1 MKATDPKFRAAAAFS
16 LVEVAL
22 ALGISAFCLVPL
34 VALLPLGFNS
44 NQAASSQTTATSI
57 ITHVLADLRATPAG
71 PPPPSAQYS
80 LPPGASATSAQYSIP
95 IPAAGTSGATTLYFG
110 NSLQQFSFAPQA
122 GTSRYRLTTTFL
134 PSTGR
139 SATGV
144 TLQVTWPATVDPV
157 AAPNNLAG
165 RVQVFGTLNRN

>member
-1 MKATDPKFRAAAAFS
+1 MAAAFS

-44 NQAASSQTTATSI
+44 NQAASSQTTAASI

-71 PPPPSAQYS
+71 TPPPSAQYS
-80 LPPGASATSAQYSIP
+80 IPPGNPANSAQYNIP
-95 IPAAGTSGATTLYFG
+95 IPAAGAPGTATLYFG
-110 NSLQQFSFAPQA
+110 NSLQQFSFALQA

-134 PSTGR
+134 PSAGGR
-139 SATGV
+139 AATGV
-144 TLQVTWPATVDPV
+144 MLQVTWPATVDPV

-165 RVQVFGTLNRN
+165 RVQIFGTLNRN